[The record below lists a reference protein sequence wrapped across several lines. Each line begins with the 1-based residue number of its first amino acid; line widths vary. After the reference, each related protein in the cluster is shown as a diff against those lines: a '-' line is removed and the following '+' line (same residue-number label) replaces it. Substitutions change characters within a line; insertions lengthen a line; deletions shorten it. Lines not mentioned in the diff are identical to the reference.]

1 MYNQSPYSVLGINK
15 DATKEEIKK
24 AYRDIALSCHPDK
37 LINIKDIDE
46 KQKRVER
53 FKEATI
59 AYEKLNNNENNFES
73 MKWDEEQMDW
83 SDIWKTFFGEETK
96 DTLKD
101 AFLDMASMF
110 IKSKVYPK
118 PFYNPKFS
126 FSSNIEPPLRH
137 DIKLPVT
144 YNEILTNAKK
154 KLRLILVDLEE
165 PIFINVFCGSFP
177 TITRQF
183 SDDDDNEHEIVIS
196 MEIREEKGF
205 NHLISNCGKI
215 DIVTTLEVNLKEY
228 ISGYNKQIPY
238 IDNKYIEVDIP
249 AFHEEYY
256 EIANKGLK
264 GGSFIVNI
272 VCKTIDNDSWKSMCA
287 KDQDDMIRI
296 LNSMYK

>member
-24 AYRDIALSCHPDK
+24 AYREIALSCHPDK
-37 LINIKDIDE
+37 LVNIKDSNE

-59 AYEKLNNNENNFES
+59 AYEKLTNNENKFEK
-73 MKWDEEQMDW
+73 MKWDEEHMDW
-83 SDIWKTFFGEETK
+83 GDIWKTFFNEDTK

-118 PFYNPKFS
+118 PFYNP
-126 FSSNIEPPLRH
+126 SSNIEPPLRH
-137 DIKLPVT
+137 DITLVVT

-177 TITRQF
+177 TVTRQF

-196 MEIREEKGF
+196 MEIREEEGF
-205 NHLISNCGKI
+205 NHLISNSGKI
-215 DIVTTLEVNLKEY
+215 DIVTTLEVNIKEY
-228 ISGYNKQIPY
+228 ISGYNKQISY
-238 IDNKYIEVDIP
+238 IDNKYIEVTIP
-249 AFHEEYY
+249 PFHEEYY
-256 EIANKGLK
+256 EIANKGIK
-264 GGSFIVNI
+264 GGSFIINI
-272 VCKTIDNDSWKSMCA
+272 ICKTIHKESWKSLCA

-296 LNSMYK
+296 LNIMYK